1 MSKIDKLPLDAMNL
15 SVIHDCTST
24 ALHFV
29 SQSHPHRSLV
39 YNYCGHWEIAK
50 THKDDKFLY
59 VELKEK
65 SNL

>member
-24 ALHFV
+24 ALHFTAE
-29 SQSHPHRSLV
+29 SNQHKSLV
-39 YNYCGHWEIAK
+39 YQYCGHWEIEKAY
-50 THKDDKFLY
+50 KDEKFMY

-65 SNL
+65 HI